1 MELQL
6 ERGAHNKKCE
16 REKYREMIACFILML
31 WRMLSSLKFKY
42 KNLHLPCRQKP
53 DIGIIAGM

>member
-1 MELQL
+1 
-6 ERGAHNKKCE
+6 
-16 REKYREMIACFILML
+16 MIECFILML

-42 KNLHLPCRQKP
+42 KNLHLPCKQKP